1 MFSSLATFLFGAQA
15 TSESTNCEANP
26 VPANLND
33 SGNDQATA
41 GDVIEVT
48 SSTPSV
54 AGNSRG
60 TVRGSG
66 KRGGAKNRRARQR
79 QQQQLQQQQL
89 GGQRKQPP
97 TITKLLT
104 PNGESIIDEDIDE
117 DEWYIVEKEGKFS
130 RLSNLILILSQI
142 VSIPK
147 TSSIIDLSFFLF
159 LFD

>member
-26 VPANLND
+26 VQPNLNLND

-54 AGNSRG
+54 AGNNRG
-60 TVRGSG
+60 TVRANG
-66 KRGGAKNRRARQR
+66 KRGGGKNRRGRQR
-79 QQQQLQQQQL
+79 QQQQQQHQQQQQ

-104 PNGESIIDEDIDE
+104 PNGECIIDEDIDE
-117 DEWYIVEKEGKFS
+117 DEWYIVEKEGEFS
-130 RLSNLILILSQI
+130 QQMS
-142 VSIPK
+142 
-147 TSSIIDLSFFLF
+147 T
-159 LFD
+159 